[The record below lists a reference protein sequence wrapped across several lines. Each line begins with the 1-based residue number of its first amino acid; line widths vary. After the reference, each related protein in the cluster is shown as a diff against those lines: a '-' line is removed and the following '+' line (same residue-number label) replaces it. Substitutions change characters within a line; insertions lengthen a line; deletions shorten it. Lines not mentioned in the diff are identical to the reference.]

1 MSTDATLLPSALP
14 FSKEQEKAWNL
25 LREGKNVFI
34 TGPGGTGKTFFI
46 QKLYAQWITEN
57 KIVAVCALTGCAAIL
72 LQCEGSTIHSWAGI
86 GLAKDAFPELL
97 KKIKKNQ
104 EKSTKLI
111 VYNLVFLDINNMVK

>member
-57 KIVAVCALTGCAAIL
+57 KIVAVCAFSTTRRTAFRRNSRDPVFQTVIL
-72 LQCEGSTIHSWAGI
+72 CS
-86 GLAKDAFPELL
+86 FP
-97 KKIKKNQ
+97 N
-104 EKSTKLI
+104 
-111 VYNLVFLDINNMVK
+111 VFNN